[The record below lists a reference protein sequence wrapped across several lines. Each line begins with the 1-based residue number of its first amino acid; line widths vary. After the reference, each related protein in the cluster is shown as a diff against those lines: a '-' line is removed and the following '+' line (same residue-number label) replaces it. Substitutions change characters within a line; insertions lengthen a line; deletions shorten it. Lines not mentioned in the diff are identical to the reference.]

1 MLGDLLQYNIF
12 LCPNLGQDK
21 KGYYLGQVK
30 KDKNYYWGRYHLK

>member
-21 KGYYLGQVK
+21 KRLLFGTSKKGQKLLLG
-30 KDKNYYWGRYHLK
+30 